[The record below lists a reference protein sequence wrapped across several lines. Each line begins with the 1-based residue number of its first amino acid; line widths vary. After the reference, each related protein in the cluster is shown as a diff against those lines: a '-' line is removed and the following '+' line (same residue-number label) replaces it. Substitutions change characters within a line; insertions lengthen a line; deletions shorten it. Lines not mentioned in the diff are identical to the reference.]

1 MISLIIPYFAFAGR
15 MQRDLRG
22 LGGRRL
28 HAELPS
34 RRGQHEAGRQTAR
47 YAVGRSVP
55 LILVIN
61 FVSG

>member
-1 MISLIIPYFAFAGR
+1 

-28 HAELPS
+28 HAELPP

-47 YAVGRSVP
+47 YAVGRQVSSIDNPCEVIIS
-55 LILVIN
+55 ILQQC
-61 FVSG
+61 